1 MSKPKFTF
9 YPINGPAN
17 EIKASSIIEAIEEA
31 NIAEFAPTPNG
42 CVRIVE
48 LCNNHYGITVSPSD
62 LRELGRELIQLA
74 DQAESQRQ
82 F

>member
-1 MSKPKFTF
+1 MSKPKFAF
-9 YPINGPAN
+9 YPINDPTN
-17 EIKASSIIEAIEEA
+17 EIKASSMIGVIEEA

-42 CVRIVE
+42 CVRIIE
-48 LCNNHYGITVSPSD
+48 LCNNHFEITVSPSE

-74 DQAESQRQ
+74 DKTESHRQ